1 MEIFSLLPPADLK
14 TAVLVCKQWMVVGE
28 TPQLWSWVV
37 VNVKTKEDLL
47 KLSKKRTQKLK
58 KVKVTNWVEESQSSL
73 IKSTAVNPKELFN
86 ALLPIT
92 TLTSIEGLKVVST
105 NSDLG
110 FIDLDEEIDAPDHP
124 DLTSIEPEL
133 FARVLSRLT
142 CLSFSESHP
151 TPPQFEALFSSIAE
165 KDSHVK
171 KLELGPLES
180 FPQADVFAAAVSNV
194 EECVGIHCYV
204 PFQHWEALLVA
215 LAEDQGQQLKKLSL
229 WSVMFGTIDPAILGT
244 AISRLEYATIH
255 QGKCMLLMSKEQI
268 SAILSK
274 AGEDGSKL
282 KKLEISGLNEEQK
295 GEIDQDV
302 LRQAGQRIGDVQ
314 WRTVYLAEDSLTICA
329 RA

>member
-171 KLELGPLES
+171 KLELGP

-194 EECVGIHCYV
+194 EELLYTCYV
-204 PFQHWEALLVA
+204 PFQHWEALL
-215 LAEDQGQQLKKLSL
+215 GQQLKKLSL
-229 WSVMFGTIDPAILGT
+229 WNVMFGTIDPAIIGT

-255 QGKCMLLMSKEQI
+255 QGTTLLMSKEQI

-282 KKLEISGLNEEQK
+282 KKLEITGLTEEQK

>member
-171 KLELGPLES
+171 KLELGPWES
-180 FPQADVFAAAVSNV
+180 GFPQVDVFAAAVGNV
-194 EECVGIHCYV
+194 EECVGINFV
-204 PFQHWEALLVA
+204 PFQHTEALLVA

-229 WSVMFGTIDPAILGT
+229 LSVTFGTIDPAILGT
-244 AISRLEYATIH
+244 AISRLEYASIH
-255 QGKCMLLMSKEQI
+255 QAKYMRLMSKEQI